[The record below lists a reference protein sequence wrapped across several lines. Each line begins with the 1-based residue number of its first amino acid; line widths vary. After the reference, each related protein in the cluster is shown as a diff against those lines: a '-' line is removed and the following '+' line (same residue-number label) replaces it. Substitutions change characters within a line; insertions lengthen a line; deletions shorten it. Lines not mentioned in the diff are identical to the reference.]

1 MKVAFAWGNHLSCGY
16 HYVKKY
22 ANHHYY
28 NNKDLIKTRWV
39 DGTPT
44 TEVTPVTIW

>member
-1 MKVAFAWGNHLSCGY
+1 MDAIDTILKVAEDDIAFKLAIA
-16 HYVKKY
+16 VR
-22 ANHHYY
+22 
-28 NNKDLIKTRWV
+28 IIFEITRWV